1 MSALSDNVN
10 TGSCWIRWLGTLTT
24 AKDGIVPAYFISIVN
39 EVRDTSLTSP
49 LT

>member
-10 TGSCWIRWLGTLTT
+10 TGSCCILYPGTLTT
-24 AKDGIVPAYFISIVN
+24 ALDGIVPDYFISIVN
-39 EVRDTSLTSP
+39 DVRDTSLTSP